1 MTYTGN
7 GRSGRGIAHNLGSV
21 PGMIIIKR
29 SDGTS
34 NWIVYH
40 SGLDSVSPEDYYF
53 YLDATN
59 ARIPDVTMWDSTAPT
74 DTVFTVGNDNA
85 VNGGGSK
92 TYVAYLFA
100 HNDGDGEFGPDADQD
115 IISCGSYT
123 GDGGAGTTEI
133 NLGWQ
138 PQFVIIKASS
148 AADNWWMFDT
158 MRGIVTDPNGA
169 NDATL
174 YPNEAY
180 AEADNG
186 AIDLTATGFKT
197 TLFSNVNVNGR
208 TYVYMAIRAPMITE
222 PEAATEV
229 FAIDTFGG
237 SSGGSAPAWRSGFPV
252 DMAYYK
258 DTDSGSGHNWNMAR
272 LTGTNYL
279 LFDSTAVAAN
289 SNYIKWDYQNGYW
302 NSTSSDSTTYS
313 WMWKRAKGY
322 FDVTTW
328 AVDGTNNQTINH
340 NLGVIPEM
348 VWSKNTNDSS
358 NNSGDWWVGH
368 DGMTGWDGANENDRH
383 AIKLN
388 KNFASSQQGYHRDFT
403 TTSINLRGSATAG
416 TVGNKLIAY
425 LFATLDGISKVGSYT
440 GTGSHDT
447 HVIDCGFSNGA
458 RFVLLKRT
466 DAQSDWFL
474 WDSARGIT
482 NSADPR
488 LSLNTTAAEYN
499 GLDDIRPHASG
510 FIAANPNGSDVNAN
524 GSEWIFYAVA

>member
-1 MTYTGN
+1 MSSAKKLLEAAAGNAGGAGLDVAEVFSTFLYTGTGSNQTITNGIDLSGEGGLVWSKARSATKNNAFVDTVRGSNKYLESNTTVVQGTAANIVTAFNSNGYTAGNGGYAGENGTDYASWTFRKAKKFFDIVTYTGN
-7 GRSGRGIAHNLGSV
+7 VTSSRGIAHNLGSV

-180 AEADNG
+180 AESDNG

-229 FAIDTFGG
+229 FANSKQSKNTT
-237 SSGGSAPAWRSGFPV
+237 GFPV
-252 DMAYYK
+252 DMFIYK
-258 DTDSGSGHNWNMAR
+258 GVNGSDSHVYSR
-272 LTGTNYL
+272 LTGGTKYQE
-279 LFDSTAVAAN
+279 AN
-289 SNYIKWDYQNGYW
+289 NTGAER
-302 NSTSSDSTTYS
+302 TSSDYGFDDMEGTKLDGWGTNFIF
-313 WMWKRAKGY
+313 WNWKRAKGY

-348 VWSKNTNDSS
+348 V
-358 NNSGDWWVGH
+358 
-368 DGMTGWDGANENDRH
+368 
-383 AIKLN
+383 
-388 KNFASSQQGYHRDFT
+388 
-403 TTSINLRGSATAG
+403 
-416 TVGNKLIAY
+416 
-425 LFATLDGISKVGSYT
+425 
-440 GTGSHDT
+440 
-447 HVIDCGFSNGA
+447 
-458 RFVLLKRT
+458 
-466 DAQSDWFL
+466 
-474 WDSARGIT
+474 
-482 NSADPR
+482 
-488 LSLNTTAAEYN
+488 
-499 GLDDIRPHASG
+499 
-510 FIAANPNGSDVNAN
+510 
-524 GSEWIFYAVA
+524 